1 MQRGCN
7 MTFKEIIT
15 KYIGNLDIDDMDRL
29 TTKINHFVEEVH
41 KIDSRLAD
49 KFLMKVDCLV
59 NPHFTRDTAEY
70 AVSKLK
76 NRDGSTGEKWGYEE
90 TTRVLNSKGYTFN
103 PADWYYVLNMTY
115 SDKYKQGKSS
125 EDYIE
130 DAYMFLDD
138 IDAPHDK
145 AKRYYLA
152 MSD

>member
-1 MQRGCN
+1 
-7 MTFKEIIT
+7 MTFKELIA
-15 KYIGNLDIDDMDRL
+15 KHIGSLDIDDMEKL

-41 KIDSRLAD
+41 KIDDKLAD
-49 KFLMKVDCLV
+49 KFIMKVDLLV
-59 NPHFTRDTAEY
+59 NPHFTEETAEY
-70 AVSKLK
+70 AVSKMK
-76 NRDGSTGEKWGYEE
+76 NRDGSTGEKWGYGE

-138 IDAPHDK
+138 MDAPHDK

-152 MSD
+152 MCD